1 MTAVM
6 TPTIE
11 RDEDPDGQ
19 TMRRAQEGDAEAR
32 EELARSCQRS
42 AYLFGLQLLR
52 NREDAL
58 DVAQEATLRVL
69 GSLSRFDADRP
80 LRPWLLRITRN
91 LVHDRWR
98 RSRNRTDVPLS
109 EEILAEPDSVDP
121 EKRLERL
128 ERQRLVWRELAALP
142 EDAREIVV
150 LRDYR
155 DLSYAEIAEV
165 LDVPLGTVMSR
176 LHRARTKLGER
187 VRAALGGEVGG
198 TR

>member
-6 TPTIE
+6 TPPIE
-11 RDEDPDGQ
+11 ADREPDGQ
-19 TMRRAQEGDAEAR
+19 TMRRAQSGDEEAR
-32 EELARSCQRS
+32 DLLARSCQRS

-69 GSLSRFDADRP
+69 SSLGRFDAERP

-98 RSRNRTDVPLS
+98 RGRNRIDVPLS
-109 EEILAEPDSVDP
+109 EELLAEPESVDP
-121 EKRLERL
+121 EQRLERL

-142 EDAREIVV
+142 EDAREIIV

-155 DLSYAEIAEV
+155 DLTYAEIAAV
-165 LDVPLGTVMSR
+165 LEVPLGTVMSR
-176 LHRARTKLGER
+176 LHRARARLGER
-187 VRAALGGEVGG
+187 VRAVLAGEGGGSK
-198 TR
+198 

>member
-6 TPTIE
+6 TPPIE
-11 RDEDPDGQ
+11 GDAEPDGQ
-19 TMRRAQEGDAEAR
+19 TMRRAQSGDAEAR
-32 EELARSCQRS
+32 ELLARSCQRS

-52 NREDAL
+52 DREEAL

-69 GSLSRFDADRP
+69 TSLSRFDTERP

-98 RSRNRTDVPLS
+98 RRRNRTEVALT
-109 EEILAEPDSVDP
+109 EEILAEPESVDP
-121 EKRLERL
+121 ERRLERL

-142 EDAREIVV
+142 EDAREIVL

-155 DLSYAEIAEV
+155 DLTYAEIAEV
-165 LDVPLGTVMSR
+165 LGVPLGTVMSR
-176 LHRARTKLGER
+176 LHRARARLGER
-187 VRAALGGEVGG
+187 VRSALGVEGG
-198 TR
+198 GSI

>member
-6 TPTIE
+6 TPPIE
-11 RDEDPDGQ
+11 GDREPDGQ
-19 TMRRAQEGDAEAR
+19 TMRRAQSGDEEAR
-32 EELARSCQRS
+32 ELLARSCQRS
-42 AYLFGLQLLR
+42 AYLFGLQLMR
-52 NREDAL
+52 DREEAL

-69 GSLSRFDADRP
+69 SSLERFDAERP

-98 RSRNRTDVPLS
+98 RRRNRTEVALS
-109 EEILAEPDSVDP
+109 EELLAEPENVDP
-121 EKRLERL
+121 EQRLERL

-155 DLSYAEIAEV
+155 DLTYAEIAGV

-176 LHRARTKLGER
+176 LHRARARLGDR
-187 VRAALGGEVGG
+187 VRAALAGEGGG

>member
-19 TMRRAQEGDAEAR
+19 TMRRAQEGDAGAR

-69 GSLSRFDADRP
+69 TSLSRFDADRP

-98 RSRNRTDVPLS
+98 RRQHRTDVPLS
-109 EEILAEPDSVDP
+109 EELLAEPESVDP
-121 EKRLERL
+121 ERRLERL
-128 ERQRLVWRELAALP
+128 ERQRLVWCELAALP
-142 EDAREIVV
+142 DEAREIIV

-176 LHRARTKLGER
+176 LHRARTKLGDR
-187 VRAALGGEVGG
+187 VRAALGGEGG
-198 TR
+198 GSR

>member
-198 TR
+198 SR